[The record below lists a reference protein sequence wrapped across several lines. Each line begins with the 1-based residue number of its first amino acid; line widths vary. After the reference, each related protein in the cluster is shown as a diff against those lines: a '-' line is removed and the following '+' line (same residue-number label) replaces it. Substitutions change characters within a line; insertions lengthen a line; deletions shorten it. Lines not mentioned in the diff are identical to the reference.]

1 MTLAEKTQ
9 QKAAYCL
16 GVGAL
21 MLATAGLSAAPHR
34 FHFIYAIIITPLLFL
49 RFHQYLSTKREYYLY
64 DLCYGVNGL
73 AVLAMAWPTRNVWM
87 YQTVFVLGN
96 GPMCAAI
103 IIWHNMIVFHS
114 ADRLGSFSLHF
125 LVTLL
130 AFTWRWYPA
139 EGQRSVLCSD
149 DTCSLSLW
157 NWLCAPVLFYLA
169 WTSMYLMKT
178 EVLDKQRLA
187 ADPELHTSLRWWA
200 SHQTNASGLVRRMFR
215 SLGIMKKGEGFH
227 SDELKTKVMYQSCL
241 LGITVVTAL
250 PAKLL
255 FSNFWL
261 HSAWMAVAFA
271 AALWRGADFYF
282 ERFQLKA
289 QDMCGSAPPIAT
301 SAKKK

>member
-187 ADPELHTSLRWWA
+187 ADPELHTRCEDVWLLRFGVLAQAQYTAHDGGRHGYPSLAALQAARN
-200 SHQTNASGLVRRMFR
+200 SINQV
-215 SLGIMKKGEGFH
+215 LGVING
-227 SDELKTKVMYQSCL
+227 
-241 LGITVVTAL
+241 
-250 PAKLL
+250 L
-255 FSNFWL
+255 FSC
-261 HSAWMAVAFA
+261 ACMQPAVVGF
-271 AALWRGADFYF
+271 
-282 ERFQLKA
+282 
-289 QDMCGSAPPIAT
+289 PPDQRQRACT
-301 SAKKK
+301 THVSLARHHEKGRRVS